1 VPRDAADAGASGAE
15 PAADVGSRAGAGDV
29 DAWPGAWPGARL
41 GAWPAARRLAAWAWT
56 LAICVFLWMPPPPP
70 PEIVWPWWDSLVHTG
85 LFAGFGALWTWR
97 GLGSAR
103 VLVLGACMGAVTE
116 LGQALVPWE
125 RHASWDDL
133 AFDVLGATI
142 GWLAAGGA
150 WRKRS

>member
-1 VPRDAADAGASGAE
+1 MPRDGAEASADGAE
-15 PAADVGSRAGAGDV
+15 PAAGVEPRAGVGNG
-29 DAWPGAWPGARL
+29 GAWSGV
-41 GAWPAARRLAAWAWT
+41 RRLAAWAWT

-103 VLVLGACMGAVTE
+103 VLVLGALLGAATE

-125 RHASWDDL
+125 RHASGDDL
-133 AFDVLGATI
+133 AFDVLGVAI
-142 GWLAAGGA
+142 GWIAARGA
-150 WRKRS
+150 TRRHA